1 MKNISCNNFIIC
13 LGDDVRYRF
22 AQELMP
28 EGHLI
33 DSNSLRINVS
43 YIFIHS
49 DQENVITD
57 EKKVLV
63 YTSKIAEGRVVEFP
77 VSGIDLK
84 SVFADQESIRIG
96 KAVIFA
102 DFPYK
107 KENLR
112 YLIEKTVGSAKNADI
127 DVILYNEKRR
137 AGYTDIERSERIIAE
152 AYSEFG
158 SYGVEIY
165 EYSAGT
171 DKSGVFT
178 VRPDNLRYLKR
189 KYRKELKG
197 ARYRVDN
204 RFDIHFKTFLE
215 RTYEH
220 YFSINNPTEFSRY
233 LKLFEFSSLPI
244 DTDDIIGSFILDFK
258 DLYLGSGSDIP
269 AEISEFYLDYISELL
284 SFRLD
289 EESDM
294 IMKYALALFD
304 KVFADHKKLAS
315 GKTELEY
322 KEVLNRNNVIT
333 EFTIVVDDYFHR
345 QLPNLLHSM
354 AVAKIKSVQKMI
366 ENKE

>member
-28 EGHLI
+28 DGHLI
-33 DSNSLRINVS
+33 DSNSLKINVS

-49 DQENVITD
+49 EQETVITD
-57 EKKVLV
+57 DKKVLV
-63 YTSKIAEGRVVEFP
+63 YTSKVEDGRILEFP

-84 SVFADQESIRIG
+84 SVFSGEENIRIG

-112 YLIEKTVGSAKNADI
+112 YLIEKTIDSAKNADV
-127 DVILYNEKRR
+127 DVVLYNEKRR

-158 SYGVEIY
+158 SYGVDIF
-165 EYSAGT
+165 EYFAGS
-171 DKSGVFT
+171 DKADVFT
-178 VRPDNLRYLKR
+178 VRPDNLRYIKR

-197 ARYRVDN
+197 AKYRVDM

-244 DTDDIIGSFILDFK
+244 DTDDIIGSFIIDFR
-258 DLYLGSGSDIP
+258 DMYLSGDSDILG
-269 AEISEFYLDYISELL
+269 EISDFYLDYIAELL

-294 IMKYALALFD
+294 VKKYVTALFE
-304 KVFADHKKLAS
+304 KVFADHKRLAS

-333 EFTIVVDDYFHR
+333 EFTIVIEDYFHR

-354 AVAKIKSVQKMI
+354 AEMKIRSVQKMI

>member
-49 DQENVITD
+49 EQENVIND
-57 EKKVLV
+57 GKKILV
-63 YTSKIAEGRVVEFP
+63 YTSKVEEGRIVEFP

-84 SVFADQESIRIG
+84 SVFADQETIRIG
-96 KAVIFA
+96 KAIIFA

-112 YLIEKTVGSAKNADI
+112 YLIEKTIGSAKNADI
-127 DVILYNEKRR
+127 DVVLYNERRR
-137 AGYTDIERSERIIAE
+137 AGYTDIERSERIITE

-158 SYGVEIY
+158 SYGIDIY

-171 DKSGVFT
+171 DKSDIFT
-178 VRPDNLRYLKR
+178 VRPDNFRYIQK
-189 KYRKELKG
+189 KYCKELKG
-197 ARYRVDN
+197 AKYRVDN

-244 DTDDIIGSFILDFK
+244 DTDDIIGSFVLDFK
-258 DLYLGSGSDIP
+258 DMYLSGDSDILG
-269 AEISEFYLDYISELL
+269 EISDFYLDYISEIL

-289 EESDM
+289 EESD
-294 IMKYALALFD
+294 IVKKYAAALFD

-333 EFTIVVDDYFHR
+333 EFTIVVDDYFHS
-345 QLPNLLHSM
+345 QLPNLLHSI
-354 AVAKIKSVQKMI
+354 AFQKIQSVQKMI
-366 ENKE
+366 EK